1 MTTDLHPPQLGQ
13 AASPYPTPLTVA
25 DNPSRVVI
33 GAAALSLVVSL
44 GAVTVAGISWA
55 TAHSGST
62 HSRSAAAGPAAED
75 AGQLASARTKACEM
89 WRTSANLMD
98 NATNAVAQAP
108 KNWNAPETQEALAAE
123 ARLVVVESA
132 YLRYNLPAE
141 TPSDV
146 RATIDEYLSA
156 SADMENA
163 TTHRKGSARDAA
175 ISQAN
180 QAESKI
186 TTACR

>member
-1 MTTDLHPPQLGQ
+1 MTTALHPPQLGPAPQ
-13 AASPYPTPLTVA
+13 PYPTPPPVA
-25 DNPSRVVI
+25 GSPSRTTI
-33 GAAALSLVVSL
+33 GAAVVSL
-44 GAVTVAGISWA
+44 VASVGAMTVAGIGWT
-55 TAHSGST
+55 TAHSSSA
-62 HSRSAAAGPAAED
+62 HSQTASATVAPDVGQIAA
-75 AGQLASARTKACEM
+75 ARTKACEM